1 MKNNTISEK
10 PQFPN
15 IPNCVFSLFL
25 LFFKFLCFVVKYFF
39 KTAFISKKK
48 KFPKNSFHYQLQDL
62 IIETVYYRIYLQYR
76 LVINNLAK
84 ECSDEWVTSTCGIN
98 SLDMESLNSSMEILY
113 SNKPIENNSVLG
125 KSRPFM
131 IK

>member
-48 KFPKNSFHYQLQDL
+48 
-62 IIETVYYRIYLQYR
+62 
-76 LVINNLAK
+76 
-84 ECSDEWVTSTCGIN
+84 
-98 SLDMESLNSSMEILY
+98 
-113 SNKPIENNSVLG
+113 
-125 KSRPFM
+125 
-131 IK
+131 